1 MGLPR
6 GIWVANNLG
15 GIDSTWRERERG
27 AWHDQVKPSA
37 SQENSTSTVDWRHVL
52 AMAIGSFQY
61 YSSFHP
67 LEQRFLLI
75 CWQVIIHPIR
85 WVQRG
90 TMNLLATPIE
100 YTITPIDP
108 PSYFSTPCSS
118 FIYSIIVVVIYKKK
132 LGKTKSQPDTKSL
145 FLL

>member
-1 MGLPR
+1 M
-6 GIWVANNLG
+6 
-15 GIDSTWRERERG
+15 DREREG
-27 AWHDQVKPSA
+27 HDMTRSSRQPAKK
-37 SQENSTSTVDWRHVL
+37 TVLVLWIGDTLVL
-52 AMAIGSFQY
+52 AIGNFQY
-61 YSSFHP
+61 SSSFHP

-118 FIYSIIVVVIYKKK
+118 FIYSIVVVVIYKKK
-132 LGKTKSQPDTKSL
+132 LGKTKSQPDTSL
-145 FLL
+145 CFFCRSILLSTTTYTST